1 MALNDTT
8 LGGGAAHS
16 GTAAPGRTDELNVCS
31 GCGFD
36 TDRTLVGK
44 DGLTYAVCADCEVNL
59 REAEAEGWDET
70 ELLNPEEVPCADCGK
85 EAATIRFVHLWK
97 GEFWLC
103 RSCWHWAD
111 HEDDY
116 LETCTCGSQRIYKAE
131 EHKVVCGDCHREI
144 KHVVHCQCP
153 LAPTLTEHPNH
164 CIFCKGFVAPP
175 KNE

>member
-1 MALNDTT
+1 MALNDNT
-8 LGGGAAHS
+8 LGAGAAHS
-16 GTAAPGRTDELNVCS
+16 GTASPGRTDELNVCS

-70 ELLNPEEVPCADCGK
+70 ELLNPEKIPCADCRK
-85 EAATIRFVHLWK
+85 EPATIRFVHLDK

-116 LETCTCGSQRIYKAE
+116 LEFCTCGLPTHRIGKDE
-131 EHKVVCGDCHREI
+131 KVSCDECKREV
-144 KHVVHCQCP
+144 KHLMHCNCP
-153 LAPTLTEHPNH
+153 VPCTLHGNKDH
-164 CIFCKGFVAPP
+164 CIFCKGFVTHF
-175 KNE
+175 KDE